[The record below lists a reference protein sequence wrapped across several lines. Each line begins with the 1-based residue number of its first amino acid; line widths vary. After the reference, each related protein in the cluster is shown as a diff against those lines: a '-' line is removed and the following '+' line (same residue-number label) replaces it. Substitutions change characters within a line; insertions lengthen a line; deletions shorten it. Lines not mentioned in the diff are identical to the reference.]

1 MLGFGI
7 IRVYSFMQSYSRNIV
22 LPIRRLS
29 SRHYATTTC
38 SNNNNNSNVNPPQQQ
53 DGKKKQRFQKYVA
66 RENRIAILEELSYR
80 SLAQEAELNGL
91 LEKQQQKTISDAV
104 GGVFEEQ
111 YDPFNFSVDH
121 HAFKE
126 AHNEAFCQLARYCQ
140 ETSKEPNWMDRMLLL
155 QRRCNEHNFR
165 WTHVLLPIA
174 TNHRL
179 TNWSNIGNG
188 MAVVVVTRVH
198 TFV

>member
-1 MLGFGI
+1 MVHAAFRVLSLRSLIMLGFGI
-7 IRVYSFMQSYSRNIV
+7 IRVGSFMQSCSRNIV

-29 SRHYATTTC
+29 SRHYATTC
-38 SNNNNNSNVNPPQQQ
+38 SNNNNNSNVNPQQQQ
-53 DGKKKQRFQKYVA
+53 DGKTKQRFQQYVA

-80 SLAQEAELNGL
+80 SLAEEAELNGL
-91 LEKQQQKTISDAV
+91 LEKQQQQQQQQQQTISDAV

-155 QRRCNEHNFR
+155 QRRCN
-165 WTHVLLPIA
+165 
-174 TNHRL
+174 
-179 TNWSNIGNG
+179 
-188 MAVVVVTRVH
+188 
-198 TFV
+198 